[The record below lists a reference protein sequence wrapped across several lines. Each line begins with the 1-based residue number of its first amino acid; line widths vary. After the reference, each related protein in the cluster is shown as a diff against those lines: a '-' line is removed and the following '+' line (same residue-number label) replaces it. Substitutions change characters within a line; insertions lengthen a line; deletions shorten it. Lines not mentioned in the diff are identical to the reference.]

1 MTAVRLDPEIEKR
14 LAKLASS
21 TGRTKSYYLRQALDE
36 HLEDMEDAYIALHRL
51 EKPTA
56 TSSLEDIENALG
68 LSV

>member
-1 MTAVRLDPEIEKR
+1 MTAVRLDPQIEKR
-14 LAKLASS
+14 LTKLAAS
-21 TGRTKSYYLRQALDE
+21 TGRSKSYYLRQALEE

-51 EKPTA
+51 EKPTT

>member
-1 MTAVRLDPEIEKR
+1 MTTVRLDPKIEKR
-14 LAKLASS
+14 LDKLTAA
-21 TGRTKSYYLRQALDE
+21 TGRTKSYYLREAIEE

-51 EKPTA
+51 EKPTT